1 MQRMKA
7 RRTIHVHRKS
17 AFSLFQGPF
26 PLDKTGERHALEKH
40 PHVLIQ
46 LPPKPPRGASAFPF
60 TVFCPVQTFHRR
72 DMPLQMLKHF
82 IHTNDVRGF
91 RKRIASLGPAC
102 GTQNARRAQDTYDL
116 LKILDGNAFLAGD
129 FRQLD
134 TGPRRPSRQI
144 DQKTEPVS
152 GCESNN
158 ACFPP
163 KGPHPPDRLSSLQ
176 EPDRDPQECR
186 RCVRYRWTT
195 GSVPAAI
202 PRHAA
207 VLR

>member
-1 MQRMKA
+1 MSTGKA
-7 RRTIHVHRKS
+7 P
-17 AFSLFQGPF
+17 FPFFQGPF

-72 DMPLQMLKHF
+72 DVPLQMLKHF

-134 TGPRRPSRQI
+134 TGTPQAVPPI
-144 DQKTEPVS
+144 DQKRSPY
-152 GCESNN
+152 
-158 ACFPP
+158 
-163 KGPHPPDRLSSLQ
+163 R
-176 EPDRDPQECR
+176 
-186 RCVRYRWTT
+186 VR
-195 GSVPAAI
+195 VE
-202 PRHAA
+202 
-207 VLR
+207 